1 MGKSAPL
8 DPNPNS
14 VLKDPNHSRC
24 LQIRVCSWNI
34 RRGLIIRE
42 QELKNIIKQNKL
54 NIIFLVETDT
64 NAVNK
69 ESDFKIEGFKT
80 VVQNKKDDS
89 TPTRI
94 VCLIDERLSAQISIR
109 NDLTSMDFPSLW
121 IEVENSAGVN
131 SICGGF
137 YREWTPNGKNT
148 IEAQVGAMEVFTDQ
162 IERAASETK
171 NLVILGD
178 ANLCS
183 NRWNLPHFK
192 YKRISDELRETLT
205 QCGLKQLEIGKTY
218 LADRLSPDG
227 AEIESCLD
235 HVYASES
242 ILLKLRTFKLDNSA
256 TDHLPIVATFMT
268 NQPKWKN
275 NGTKSPIL
283 KRSMKNFTKTRWI
296 DCLRAK
302 NWDRIAQLQDI
313 NEQTSELSKELNLAL
328 DECAP
333 YKLFKPRENYR
344 PGLSNTTKT
353 LMKERDETRKKIPQA
368 NEQEKIRL
376 RATYKQLRNKT
387 INQMRTDTRNQNAG
401 RLAGAKNEGE
411 VWKVVNEIIKPKSSP
426 HIVLTTK
433 EGEMTDDLEVA
444 GRFNEYFV
452 QKIED
457 LKEKI
462 DQTHIKN
469 PLTKIQEKT
478 KHKNLSFS
486 LKRVTVKEVVKIM
499 KSMSKK
505 KSKGNDGVSQ
515 ECLLLGVEVLAVPL
529 TQIINNSITMG
540 IFPADWK
547 EAIVVPILKK
557 GDPKDP
563 KNYRP
568 VSCLTAASK
577 VLEKAVCQ
585 QLTRFTEIH
594 KLLPNSQHGF
604 RSSRSTMTALSSMQ
618 KNWIRN
624 AEEGLMTGVLV
635 WDLSAA
641 FDTLNIEL
649 FLKKL
654 ELYGA
659 DGLTLSWF
667 KTFLTDRTQRVRIGA
682 SLSNSLKLT
691 SGVPQGGIL
700 SPIVFTLYTSDMEL
714 WLKKSNLTNFADDT
728 ETDFSSKEKSEIKVS
743 LEEDANYVLD
753 FMASNGLVANQLK
766 TEFLVL
772 NEKNKEDGILHQI
785 KVGGTQIERTDSTK
799 LLGINIDDAQ
809 DWSNHYKSLKNALN
823 QRLFIIRRVQRQ
835 LPKEKIMSIVHSLWV
850 SKLRYGLQLCTKVQH
865 STEERK
871 CTAMKS
877 LQLTQ
882 NRMLRAI
889 NNSKIKDK
897 ISIVSMLKKFNLLS
911 VNQLAASIKLTEVW
925 KSLNVVDY
933 PLQLDPYNQTT
944 ATLSLDLRPK
954 PSRVFNDSARLQIS
968 KYSFN
973 VDSARLWNQ
982 APPEVTS
989 APTLDA
995 AKSAIKT
1002 YANSLPV

>member
-1 MGKSAPL
+1 
-8 DPNPNS
+8 
-14 VLKDPNHSRC
+14 
-24 LQIRVCSWNI
+24 
-34 RRGLIIRE
+34 
-42 QELKNIIKQNKL
+42 
-54 NIIFLVETDT
+54 
-64 NAVNK
+64 
-69 ESDFKIEGFKT
+69 
-80 VVQNKKDDS
+80 
-89 TPTRI
+89 
-94 VCLIDERLSAQISIR
+94 
-109 NDLTSMDFPSLW
+109 
-121 IEVENSAGVN
+121 
-131 SICGGF
+131 
-137 YREWTPNGKNT
+137 
-148 IEAQVGAMEVFTDQ
+148 
-162 IERAASETK
+162 
-171 NLVILGD
+171 
-178 ANLCS
+178 
-183 NRWNLPHFK
+183 
-192 YKRISDELRETLT
+192 
-205 QCGLKQLEIGKTY
+205 
-218 LADRLSPDG
+218 
-227 AEIESCLD
+227 
-235 HVYASES
+235 
-242 ILLKLRTFKLDNSA
+242 
-256 TDHLPIVATFMT
+256 
-268 NQPKWKN
+268 
-275 NGTKSPIL
+275 
-283 KRSMKNFTKTRWI
+283 
-296 DCLRAK
+296 
-302 NWDRIAQLQDI
+302 
-313 NEQTSELSKELNLAL
+313 
-328 DECAP
+328 
-333 YKLFKPRENYR
+333 
-344 PGLSNTTKT
+344 
-353 LMKERDETRKKIPQA
+353 
-368 NEQEKIRL
+368 
-376 RATYKQLRNKT
+376 
-387 INQMRTDTRNQNAG
+387 
-401 RLAGAKNEGE
+401 
-411 VWKVVNEIIKPKSSP
+411 
-426 HIVLTTK
+426 
-433 EGEMTDDLEVA
+433 
-444 GRFNEYFV
+444 
-452 QKIED
+452 
-457 LKEKI
+457 
-462 DQTHIKN
+462 
-469 PLTKIQEKT
+469 
-478 KHKNLSFS
+478 
-486 LKRVTVKEVVKIM
+486 
-499 KSMSKK
+499 MSKK

-835 LPKEKIMSIVHSLWV
+835 LPKEKIMSIV
-850 SKLRYGLQLCTKVQH
+850 
-865 STEERK
+865 
-871 CTAMKS
+871 M
-877 LQLTQ
+877 
-882 NRMLRAI
+882 
-889 NNSKIKDK
+889 
-897 ISIVSMLKKFNLLS
+897 
-911 VNQLAASIKLTEVW
+911 
-925 KSLNVVDY
+925 
-933 PLQLDPYNQTT
+933 
-944 ATLSLDLRPK
+944 
-954 PSRVFNDSARLQIS
+954 
-968 KYSFN
+968 
-973 VDSARLWNQ
+973 
-982 APPEVTS
+982 
-989 APTLDA
+989 
-995 AKSAIKT
+995 
-1002 YANSLPV
+1002 